1 MVARS
6 EPAGEK
12 AMRSACLIAAASLLW
27 LAAAPPASAYV
38 EFGRPD
44 YSNYLAPYGLG
55 TCDWWT
61 EAWVRACPGV
71 LAVVAA
77 PVAVAVPAGPAVVK
91 AKKSAPAKTA
101 K

>member
-1 MVARS
+1 
-6 EPAGEK
+6 
-12 AMRSACLIAAASLLW
+12 MRSASLIMVAAALW

-61 EAWVRACPGV
+61 SAWLHACPGV
-71 LAVVAA
+71 LAAPAAA
-77 PVAVAVPAGPAVVK
+77 PAAAEPAVVK
-91 AKKSAPAKTA
+91 VKKGGAKKSAK
-101 K
+101 

>member
-1 MVARS
+1 
-6 EPAGEK
+6 
-12 AMRSACLIAAASLLW
+12 MRSACLIAAALLLW
-27 LAAAPPASAYV
+27 LTAAPPASAYV

-44 YSNYLAPYGLG
+44 YFNYIAPYGWG

-61 EAWVRACPGV
+61 SAWLRACPGV

-91 AKKSAPAKTA
+91 TKKGGAAKSAK
-101 K
+101 